1 MVELDKDVKY
11 IKGVGPNRVQLLNKL
26 NINTLEDLITYFPRT
41 YEDRSIP
48 KKIYECIDGEEGLI
62 EAMVASRMQEIRMH
76 GKTMYKLLIRD
87 DTGMATATWFN
98 QSYLKNKF
106 EVGKKY
112 KFYGKINNSFGKV
125 IINSTVFDEEGKDAN
140 TGKIIPI
147 YPLTYNLSQNVL
159 RRIMENGINTVNGN
173 LDETLPE
180 YLIQEYKLLDINSAI
195 KQIHFPK
202 DFEQLKNNYTNNEK
216 GIAFNKEVKISEFIN
231 TLPFKLTKAQL
242 RVIEEIDNNMESDK
256 PMNRLLQGDVGSG
269 KTVVS
274 MVAAYKA
281 VKSRLSSSN
290 YGANC
295 YFSNTT
301 FRKL

>member
-1 MVELDKDVKY
+1 MCH
-11 IKGVGPNRVQLLNKL
+11 
-26 NINTLEDLITYFPRT
+26 PR
-41 YEDRSIP
+41 
-48 KKIYECIDGEEGLI
+48 
-62 EAMVASRMQEIRMH
+62 
-76 GKTMYKLLIRD
+76 
-87 DTGMATATWFN
+87 
-98 QSYLKNKF
+98 
-106 EVGKKY
+106 Y
-112 KFYGKINNSFGKV
+112 KFRECRLFS
-125 IINSTVFDEEGKDAN
+125 
-140 TGKIIPI
+140 
-147 YPLTYNLSQNVL
+147 
-159 RRIMENGINTVNGN
+159 GIVSIFSG
-173 LDETLPE
+173 
-180 YLIQEYKLLDINSAI
+180 YL
-195 KQIHFPK
+195 
-202 DFEQLKNNYTNNEK
+202 QLKNNYTNNEK